1 MRAMRADNIV
11 RACVAGLLLAGHAA
25 NAALTD
31 EEMRIAAA
39 AEAGMPRAIEV
50 LAETVN
56 VPSATENVDGV
67 RKAGAIYARE
77 LAALGFETHWL
88 ELPREMHR
96 AGHLLAERRGTRGKR
111 VLLIGHVD
119 TVLQAEGFRREGAK
133 AFGSGVSDMKGGNLV
148 ILAALSA
155 LHAAG
160 ALDGTTIAVMLTG
173 DEEDPGAPTSV
184 TRQPL
189 VDAAARSDVALA
201 FEGATPDLGVIGRR
215 GVGTWHLKVTGR
227 QAHSSGI
234 FHDDTGYGAIFEA
247 ARILDRFRVELPEP
261 NLTYNP
267 SIIVGGTQVTY
278 DAAAKGGTAQGKTN
292 VIPRAVEVEGDLRYI
307 TRAQFESAA
316 GKMRRI
322 VANHLPQTSA
332 EFTVQFEY
340 PAMAPTDANRGLL
353 QTLDTVS
360 RDFGATAVRAQ
371 GPAERGAGD
380 ISFICEGN
388 IACLDGVGAV
398 GDNEHAPGEVIDLDA
413 LPLQIKRAALLV
425 YRLTR

>member
-1 MRAMRADNIV
+1 MRAMRADDIV

-31 EEMRIAAA
+31 EEMRIASAA
-39 AEAGMPRAIEV
+39 AAGMPRAIEV

-77 LAALGFETHWL
+77 FAALGFETHWL
-88 ELPREMHR
+88 ELPPEMHR

-148 ILAALSA
+148 ILAALRA

-160 ALDGTTIAVMLTG
+160 ALDGATIAVMLTG

-234 FHDDTGYGAIFEA
+234 FRDDAGYGAIFEA

-278 DAAAKGGTAQGKTN
+278 DEAAKGGTAQGKTN

-360 RDFGATAVRAQ
+360 RDLGATAVRAQ
-371 GPAERGAGD
+371 DPAERGAGD
-380 ISFICEGN
+380 ISFICEGD
-388 IACLDGVGAV
+388 IACLDGLGAV

>member
-1 MRAMRADNIV
+1 MRAMRADNIA

-25 NAALTD
+25 NAALTED
-31 EEMRIAAA
+31 EMRIATA

-77 LAALGFETHWL
+77 FAALGFETHWL
-88 ELPREMHR
+88 ELPPEMHR

-119 TVLQAEGFRREGAK
+119 TVLQAEGFRREGVK

-148 ILAALSA
+148 ILAALRA
-155 LHAAG
+155 LHAAY
-160 ALDGTTIAVMLTG
+160 ALDGATIAVMLTG

-234 FHDDTGYGAIFEA
+234 FRDDAGYGAIFEA

-278 DAAAKGGTAQGKTN
+278 DEAAKGGTAQGKTN

-316 GKMRRI
+316 AKMRRI

-332 EFTVQFEY
+332 ELTVQFEY

-360 RDFGATAVRAQ
+360 RDLGATAVRAQ
-371 GPAERGAGD
+371 DPAERGAGD

-388 IACLDGVGAV
+388 IACLDGLGAV
-398 GDNEHAPGEVIDLDA
+398 GDNEHAPGELIDLDA